1 MTEAGRE
8 NFSMDEYI
16 FGNCYT
22 PIGRGEIEKHLD
34 LYISRA
40 NKKRQRKLPSKF
52 TPHCF
57 RHSLVSI
64 LFAQGYTE
72 IDIGKLIGDNPL
84 TVRKTYAHF
93 IPSTRQE
100 MVNYYHEMNEKIMNF
115 KQK

>member
-1 MTEAGRE
+1 LELLKIGSRIRLPKRGVIKVFRCELKFDE
-8 NFSMDEYI
+8 NKVYK
-16 FGNCYT
+16 N
-22 PIGRGEIEKHLD
+22 
-34 LYISRA
+34 
-40 NKKRQRKLPSKF
+40 
-52 TPHCF
+52 
-57 RHSLVSI
+57 
-64 LFAQGYTE
+64 GYTE